1 MSDIFTDG
9 TVKSEET
16 ENSRESD
23 ALKNIA
29 GFQMHVS
36 DEVKTYPRMYY
47 TTDFQAFCFI
57 MRDLT
62 LRSSSLCSA
71 NLNDPQEQRRVG
83 ITNYAGSKFIVCFSH
98 IDHEQ
103 VPFWISYGGSDR
115 ATKILLKFKN
125 FANNFSGAFYTDYAF
140 IADKKKVFFSGTE
153 YERTVNRNGIGQH
166 LGCTPINLDSDW
178 DNCIRRME
186 IFDVEYLPACDEAF
200 SKSYKSTVSVD
211 FSKIAAASASS
222 TVAQNVPVSY
232 LGKLGKQK
240 ITHGKMKAKV
250 GYCAALDF
258 LNLINGSILI

>member
-1 MSDIFTDG
+1 
-9 TVKSEET
+9 
-16 ENSRESD
+16 
-23 ALKNIA
+23 
-29 GFQMHVS
+29 
-36 DEVKTYPRMYY
+36 MYY

-153 YERTVNRNGIGQH
+153 YERTVNRAVAVHAVHSVPGVGQGDL
-166 LGCTPINLDSDW
+166 LGGTLALGEGQGPVFVQRNDLSHRYCSFWFSSLF
-178 DNCIRRME
+178 RR
-186 IFDVEYLPACDEAF
+186 
-200 SKSYKSTVSVD
+200 
-211 FSKIAAASASS
+211 
-222 TVAQNVPVSY
+222 PVWQ
-232 LGKLGKQK
+232 KKCRKQA
-240 ITHGKMKAKV
+240 G
-250 GYCAALDF
+250 C
-258 LNLINGSILI
+258 

>member
-103 VPFWISYGGSDR
+103 VYKRHPLH
-115 ATKILLKFKN
+115 LLRQRGHHLLLSVHSRS
-125 FANNFSGAFYTDYAF
+125 SGRSHRF
-140 IADKKKVFFSGTE
+140 
-153 YERTVNRNGIGQH
+153 R
-166 LGCTPINLDSDW
+166 
-178 DNCIRRME
+178 
-186 IFDVEYLPACDEAF
+186 
-200 SKSYKSTVSVD
+200 
-211 FSKIAAASASS
+211 
-222 TVAQNVPVSY
+222 
-232 LGKLGKQK
+232 
-240 ITHGKMKAKV
+240 
-250 GYCAALDF
+250 
-258 LNLINGSILI
+258 

>member
-36 DEVKTYPRMYY
+36 DEAKTYPRMYY

-140 IADKKKVFFSGTE
+140 IADKKKCFS
-153 YERTVNRNGIGQH
+153 
-166 LGCTPINLDSDW
+166 P
-178 DNCIRRME
+178 
-186 IFDVEYLPACDEAF
+186 
-200 SKSYKSTVSVD
+200 
-211 FSKIAAASASS
+211 
-222 TVAQNVPVSY
+222 AQN
-232 LGKLGKQK
+232 
-240 ITHGKMKAKV
+240 MKEQLIGMASDNI
-250 GYCAALDF
+250 LDVHR
-258 LNLINGSILI
+258 

>member
-103 VPFWISYGGSDR
+103 VPFW
-115 ATKILLKFKN
+115 
-125 FANNFSGAFYTDYAF
+125 
-140 IADKKKVFFSGTE
+140 
-153 YERTVNRNGIGQH
+153 
-166 LGCTPINLDSDW
+166 
-178 DNCIRRME
+178 
-186 IFDVEYLPACDEAF
+186 
-200 SKSYKSTVSVD
+200 
-211 FSKIAAASASS
+211 
-222 TVAQNVPVSY
+222 
-232 LGKLGKQK
+232 
-240 ITHGKMKAKV
+240 
-250 GYCAALDF
+250 
-258 LNLINGSILI
+258 